1 MKLFLESGAISVVL
15 FLILAISG
23 MISAVEKMKKEAKNP
38 DTKIKSF
45 TDKMFFVVNEVRK
58 SIKDNG
64 DNKSNEEIEEIEEE
78 EDEEAFWNRAVKR
91 AKESKIQR
99 SEVYREG
106 SAGETNDFREAVGRS
121 RQGSFVTSLPPE
133 GISMTV
139 SEQNAKKKEEKPA
152 AQANGREECSGLK
165 RRIKENPKDIIIF
178 SEIMTP
184 RFREF

>member
-15 FLILAISG
+15 FLILAIIG

-38 DTKIKSF
+38 DTKIKSGI
-45 TDKMFFVVNEVRK
+45 DKMFFVVNEVRK

-64 DNKSNEEIEEIEEE
+64 DNKSNEEIEEE

-99 SEVYREG
+99 SDVYREG
-106 SAGETNDFREAVGRS
+106 SAGETNDFREAVARS

-184 RFREF
+184 KFREF

>member
-15 FLILAISG
+15 FLILAIIG

-64 DNKSNEEIEEIEEE
+64 DNKSNEEIEEE

-99 SEVYREG
+99 SEVYSEG
-106 SAGETNDFREAVGRS
+106 SAGETNDFREAVARS

-184 RFREF
+184 KFREF

>member
-15 FLILAISG
+15 FIILAIIG

-38 DTKIKSF
+38 DTKIKSGI
-45 TDKMFFVVNEVRK
+45 DKMFFVVNEVRK

-64 DNKSNEEIEEIEEE
+64 DNKSNEELEE
-78 EDEEAFWNRAVKR
+78 EDDAEAFWNRAVKR

-106 SAGETNDFREAVGRS
+106 SAGETNDFREAVAHS

-184 RFREF
+184 KFREF